1 MSQATRAARGLE
13 QHGEAYTA
21 LRLLTDLLAS
31 LDGNRRASL
40 AEHAAARLDAMGAVM
55 SAREA
60 SAAAGRS

>member
-1 MSQATRAARGLE
+1 
-13 QHGEAYTA
+13 
-21 LRLLTDLLAS
+21 LLTDLLAS
-31 LDGNRRASL
+31 LDGDRRASL